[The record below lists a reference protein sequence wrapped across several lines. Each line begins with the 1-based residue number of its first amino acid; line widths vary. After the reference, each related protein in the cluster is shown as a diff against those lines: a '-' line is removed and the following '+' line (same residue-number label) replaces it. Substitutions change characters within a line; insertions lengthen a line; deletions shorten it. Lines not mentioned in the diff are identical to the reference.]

1 MIFIRIALTAVLLWA
16 VYGETGA
23 WTTAAF
29 ALIALTNE
37 LTALWM
43 RGVDD
48 ALKGQGDLERG
59 SGGHNNA
66 TE

>member
-16 VYGETGA
+16 IYGETGA
-23 WTTAAF
+23 WTTVAF

-43 RGVDD
+43 RGVNE
-48 ALKGQGDLERG
+48 ALKGQGYLE
-59 SGGHNNA
+59 
-66 TE
+66 

>member
-23 WTTAAF
+23 WTTVAF

-43 RGVDD
+43 RGVNE
-48 ALKGQGDLERG
+48 ALKGHGYLE
-59 SGGHNNA
+59 
-66 TE
+66 